1 MTESGS
7 LTIKVVKL
15 SVGPAR
21 PVYRGFI
28 IQGLKIFF
36 LNGSKIN
43 VRALLQL
50 SYFYSDFGILQI
62 FY

>member
-15 SVGPAR
+15 SVGSAR
-21 PVYRGFI
+21 PVDRGFI

>member
-15 SVGPAR
+15 SVGPAC
-21 PVYRGFI
+21 PVDRGFI